1 MWFIELI
8 ICLIMFIPI
17 FCIGIFLEKKE
28 IHNYKDNMKN
38 IFTAIGGTTITTVL
52 SYTLIMFRYF
62 YIYKIFPAN
71 INIEDIL
78 NIMYR
83 SIPYLV
89 IILILSIIFELI
101 IHLIEKLANK
111 KEAVCYIIMI
121 LFSYILSKLFDKYFF
136 KGYFV
141 VIYSALQL
149 SHLKLFY
156 NFNLKD
162 NFVDFIIKRLI
173 ILVVLLPFIS
183 VSIPEKFYK
192 VITKENHQLEGILV
206 SDLKDK
212 IKLIPEKIEKDN
224 FKIIEI
230 PKEGIIEINEIKN
243 KFLTHIPE
251 CKEDVKKICLYMN
264 RDIIKINLSE
274 NGNTTHIITKLNIN
288 NEEDKK
294 ILNRFNFIKN
304 KNYSLKMYSISEKKL
319 IEKTVKYVEKYC
331 DEKDVIYLLE
341 SIGNL
346 SIVIENNSLKNKKIS
361 INEQAFIIIEESK

>member
-8 ICLIMFIPI
+8 IYLIMFVPI
-17 FCIGIFLEKKE
+17 FYIGIFLEKKE
-28 IHNYKDNMKN
+28 INNYKDNIKN
-38 IFTAIGGTTITTVL
+38 IFTAIGGTTIITAF

-83 SIPYLV
+83 SIPYLA
-89 IILILSIIFELI
+89 IILILSVIFEPI

-111 KEAVCYIIMI
+111 KEVVCYIIMI
-121 LFSYILSKLFDKYFF
+121 LISYILSKFFDKYFL
-136 KGYFV
+136 KGYFI

-149 SHLKLFY
+149 SHLKLLDDFK
-156 NFNLKD
+156 LKD

-206 SDLKDK
+206 SDIKDK

-264 RDIIKINLSE
+264 NDIIKINLFE
-274 NGNTTHIITKLNIN
+274 KENTTQIITKLNIN
-288 NEEDKK
+288 NEEDQK

-304 KNYSLKMYSISEKKL
+304 KNYSLKMYSLSEKKL
-319 IEKTVKYVEKYC
+319 IEKTVKYVEKYR

-341 SIGNL
+341 NVGNL
-346 SIVIENNSLKNKKIS
+346 SIIIENNSLKNKKIS
-361 INEQAFIIIEESK
+361 VNEQAFIIIEESK